1 MSLLLILLG
10 GVCARRHTLR
20 GGTTKKNHGWHHTAE
35 TKKSLYATT
44 CLFNSKVRPPVQA
57 PSSHNVSATQSQTQG
72 SIGMRGGHHNN
83 SDTEPARR
91 RSSSV
96 SQKSAGGR
104 RWFSER
110 AAGQCFSVR
119 RRTVRSAT
127 RRTRNRSRRTRR
139 RAPNCNSRT
148 ACSRSGKKHNVA
160 RRRRSGSA
168 APLPSHT
175 LSVTTST
182 SAECGDYSHRQ
193 PRPQHRQTGART
205 TTAEATNTTPAD
217 AYSSVAS
224 NAPTIWGEFFRELYE
239 ILDGIYVYCYVQQCC
254 RDVLHSSTN
263 ILLL

>member
-119 RRTVRSAT
+119 RRTVRVAT
-127 RRTRNRSRRTRR
+127 RTGNRSRTRR
-139 RAPNCNSRT
+139 ACNSRT
-148 ACSRSGKKHNVA
+148 ARDTRKKHNVA
-160 RRRRSGSA
+160 RPRRLVVVR
-168 APLPSHT
+168 APRGRILTKKP
-175 LSVTTST
+175 
-182 SAECGDYSHRQ
+182 
-193 PRPQHRQTGART
+193 
-205 TTAEATNTTPAD
+205 ATKQG
-217 AYSSVAS
+217 V
-224 NAPTIWGEFFRELYE
+224 EE
-239 ILDGIYVYCYVQQCC
+239 
-254 RDVLHSSTN
+254 
-263 ILLL
+263 